1 MPRTIDYGIPEM
13 SGVVVTIVVTLHY
26 YPLRFPHLLG
36 EVVYP
41 GGYCQGIIFFK
52 EYRRFLHFLPRIRL
66 SDSHPP
72 LVCRQCSTNRDE
84 ARGPPYESLGQ
95 QPQPSIDHHR

>member
-1 MPRTIDYGIPEM
+1 MPRAIDYGIPEM

-36 EVVYP
+36 EMVHP
-41 GGYCQGIIFFK
+41 GGYCQGIIFLK
-52 EYRRFLHFLPRIRL
+52 QYWRFLHFLSRIGL

-84 ARGPPYESLGQ
+84 ARGSAYESLSQ
-95 QPQPSIDHHR
+95 QSKSSIDHHR